1 MYHLLTHLL
10 TTHPLLTYQVATAS
24 STRRIYLLTTY
35 LPTHF
40 LPGSYALEY
49 TALPGAWVL
58 SVLVGSGLVPPSP
71 MVIVNVRL

>member
-1 MYHLLTHLL
+1 MS
-10 TTHPLLTYQVATAS
+10 S
-24 STRRIYLLTTY
+24 STRLIYLLTNY
-35 LPTHF
+35 PPTHYS
-40 LPGSYALEY
+40 PGSYALEY

>member
-1 MYHLLTHLL
+1 MS
-10 TTHPLLTYQVATAS
+10 S

-40 LPGSYALEY
+40 LPGSYGLEY